1 MEMVSV
7 EFCHILRSSFTA
19 SAVITNTGRRIARP
33 TKRNN
38 VARIDRYLHRKM
50 RFFGRTLN
58 FFQI

>member
-1 MEMVSV
+1 MEMVSM

-19 SAVITNTGRRIARP
+19 SAVITNTGRRIARQ
-33 TKRNN
+33 N
-38 VARIDRYLHRKM
+38 AIMSRIDRYLHRKM